1 MSSIVKM
8 RRLVYILF
16 ALLAV
21 VLLPACNVTR
31 LIPSD
36 KYLLQ
41 RVKIEEDKTIPRNE
55 RVKSD
60 DVTRYLRQKPNKHFL
75 GTDFYAWIYM
85 MANPHK
91 DNWWNNLKRKMGE
104 EPVLFSM
111 RDTERSASNLK
122 LYLDSRGYYSSEV
135 DFKVDTTYRY
145 RRAKV
150 SYSLKQGKP
159 YHISSI
165 SYDFRDRF
173 LEPILLPD
181 TVNTLLH
188 EGDVFDISVLEAE
201 RERIAL
207 FLKDRGYYNFSVNNV
222 EYLADTLSGDRKVG
236 VKVIIKQ
243 NLTGYNARGEAMYDN
258 NVVYRLRNI
267 NVIPNYNAVAAKSV
281 KGYFD
286 GFDSLDYRGLNVMFG
301 GNKAKVRPK
310 VLRGA
315 IPLYPNYLYNYSQV
329 NRTYSNLMS
338 MGYFKSA
345 RINFTELP
353 DSSKHNLIT
362 LIGADRGT
370 TSTPINYTR
379 ERYLDCDIYCTPA
392 LQQSIKAELEA
403 STTSS
408 FYGLKAVFGYQ
419 NRNIFRGAEMLEVTG
434 TAGYEYMK
442 APKSKKRHAME
453 FGVAASLSFPR
464 FLLANYAIKSNI
476 LAPKTKFEISY
487 NYQDRP
493 YYQRGL
499 SSVAWV
505 YSWRNRR
512 NSSFVVRPIG
522 INLVDVSYIDS
533 KYFNSLQNQYLKHSF
548 ESQLIVAISGS
559 YILNKHYASAPNNH
573 TTVRANCELSGNL
586 LNGLE
591 HLLSKPAVGKDYY
604 EILGIR
610 YSQYARVDVNA
621 SHKIMFGKVMA
632 LAARLYAGVA
642 YAYGNSD
649 AVPFDR
655 LFYAGGSNSMRG
667 WAPRTLGPGSSAAP
681 TNVVY
686 PTQLGDMKLEA
697 NLEFRFP
704 IWGMFHGATFLDLG
718 NIWYIGRDGVNYPEG
733 SVFKFN
739 NFYKQLAFNTGIG
752 LRLDIKFAILR
763 LDWGIQLHSP
773 NNPAGQRW
781 IHNFKWKNTSLNFG
795 VGYPF

>member
-1 MSSIVKM
+1 M
-8 RRLVYILF
+8 RRWLYIVCCV
-16 ALLAV
+16 ALGLT
-21 VLLPACNVTR
+21 LSACNVTR

-36 KYLLQ
+36 TYLLQ
-41 RVKIEEDKTIPRNE
+41 RVKIEEDKSAPRAE
-55 RVKSD
+55 RVKSEE
-60 DVTRYLRQKPNKHFL
+60 VTKYLRQKPNKHFL
-75 GTDFYAWIYM
+75 GTDFYAWIYL
-85 MANPHK
+85 MADPEK

-104 EPVLFSM
+104 EPVLFNM

-122 LYLDSRGYYSSEV
+122 LYLDSRGYYSSKV
-135 DFKVDTTYRY
+135 DYKVDTTYR
-145 RRAKV
+145 RKRAKV
-150 SYSLKQGKP
+150 AYSLKQGKP

-165 SYDFRDRF
+165 SYDFKDQF
-173 LEPILLPD
+173 LEPIILPD

-188 EGDVFDISVLEAE
+188 KGDIFDISVLEAE

-207 FLKDRGYYNFSVNNV
+207 YLKDRGYYNFSVNNV
-222 EYLADTLSGDRKVG
+222 EYLADTLSGDNKVG

-243 NLTGYNARGEAMYDN
+243 NLTGYNARGEAIYDN

-267 NVIPNYNAVAAKSV
+267 DIIPHYNAAVAKSETN
-281 KGYFD
+281 YFER
-286 GFDSLDYRGLNVMFG
+286 FDSIEFRGLNILFSG
-301 GNKAKVRPK
+301 KQPTVRPK
-310 VLRGA
+310 VLRGS

-329 NRTYSNLMS
+329 SRTYANLMA

-345 RINFTELP
+345 RINFEEVSNDL
-353 DSSKHNLIT
+353 KQNLIT
-362 LIGADRGT
+362 LVGVDGKDKNA
-370 TSTPINYTR
+370 PINYTR
-379 ERYLDCDIYCTPA
+379 ERYLDCNIYCTPA
-392 LQQSIKAELEA
+392 LQQGIKAELEA

-408 FYGLKAVFGYQ
+408 FYGLKAVVGYQ

-442 APKSKKRHAME
+442 APNSKKRHAME
-453 FGVAASLSFPR
+453 FGVAAGLSFPR
-464 FLLANYAIKSNI
+464 FLLANYALSNNI
-476 LAPKTKFEISY
+476 LVPKTKFEVSY

-499 SSVAWV
+499 SSISWI
-505 YSWRNRR
+505 YSWRNRT

-522 INLVDVSYIDS
+522 INLVDVSYIDQN
-533 KYFNSLQNQYLKHSF
+533 YFNSLQNQYLKHSF
-548 ESQLIVAISGS
+548 QSQLIVAISGS
-559 YILNKHYASAPNNH
+559 YVLNKQYKSAPNNQ
-573 TTVRANCELSGNL
+573 TTLRANCELSGNL
-586 LNGLE
+586 LNGLV
-591 HLLSKPAVGKDYY
+591 HLFSKPAEGESYY
-604 EILGIR
+604 KFLGIR
-610 YSQYARVDVNA
+610 YSQYARADINA
-621 SHKIMFGKVMA
+621 SHKIMFGKVTA

-667 WAPRTLGPGSSAAP
+667 WAPRTLGPGSSPAP

-704 IWGMFHGATFLDLG
+704 IWDMFHGATFLDLG
-718 NIWYIGRDGVNYPEG
+718 NIWYIGREGVSYPDS
-733 SVFKFN
+733 SVFHFN
-739 NFYKQLAFNTGIG
+739 SFYKQLAFNTGIG

-763 LDWGIQLHSP
+763 LDWGIQLHNP
-773 NNPAGQRW
+773 NNPEGQRW
-781 IHNFKWKNTSLNFG
+781 IHNFKWRNTSLNFG

>member
-1 MSSIVKM
+1 M
-8 RRLVYILF
+8 RRWLYIVCCV
-16 ALLAV
+16 ALGLT
-21 VLLPACNVTR
+21 LSACNVTR

-36 KYLLQ
+36 TYLLQ
-41 RVKIEEDKTIPRNE
+41 RVKIEEDKSAPRAE
-55 RVKSD
+55 RVKSEE
-60 DVTRYLRQKPNKHFL
+60 VTKYLRQKPNKHFL
-75 GTDFYAWIYM
+75 GTDFYAWVYL
-85 MANPHK
+85 MADPER

-104 EPVLFSM
+104 EPVLFNM

-122 LYLDSRGYYSSEV
+122 LYLDSRGYYSSKV
-135 DFKVDTTYRY
+135 DYKVDTTYR
-145 RRAKV
+145 RKRAKV
-150 SYSLKQGKP
+150 AYSLKQGRP

-165 SYDFRDRF
+165 SYDFKDQF
-173 LEPILLPD
+173 LEPIILPD

-188 EGDVFDISVLEAE
+188 KGDIFDISVLEAE

-207 FLKDRGYYNFSVNNV
+207 YLKDRGYYNFSVNNV
-222 EYLADTLSGDRKVG
+222 EYLADTLSGDNKVG

-243 NLTGYNARGEAMYDN
+243 NLTGYNARGEAIYDN

-267 NVIPNYNAVAAKSV
+267 DIIPHYNAAVAKSETN
-281 KGYFD
+281 YFER
-286 GFDSLDYRGLNVMFG
+286 FDSIEFRGLNILFSG
-301 GNKAKVRPK
+301 KQPTVRPK
-310 VLRGA
+310 VLRGS

-329 NRTYSNLMS
+329 SRTYANLMA

-345 RINFTELP
+345 RINFEEVSNDL
-353 DSSKHNLIT
+353 KQNLIT
-362 LIGADRGT
+362 LVGVDGKDKNA
-370 TSTPINYTR
+370 PINYTR
-379 ERYLDCDIYCTPA
+379 ERYLDCNIYCTPA
-392 LQQSIKAELEA
+392 LQQGIKAELEA

-408 FYGLKAVFGYQ
+408 FYGLKAVVGYQ

-442 APKSKKRHAME
+442 APNSKKRHAME
-453 FGVAASLSFPR
+453 FGVAAGLSFPR
-464 FLLANYAIKSNI
+464 FLLANYALSNNI
-476 LAPKTKFEISY
+476 LVPKTKFEVSY

-499 SSVAWV
+499 SSISWI
-505 YSWRNRR
+505 YSWRNRT

-522 INLVDVSYIDS
+522 INLVDVSYIDQN
-533 KYFNSLQNQYLKHSF
+533 YFNSLQNQYLKHSF
-548 ESQLIVAISGS
+548 QSQLIVAISGS
-559 YILNKHYASAPNNH
+559 YVLNKQYKSAPNNQ
-573 TTVRANCELSGNL
+573 TTLRANCELSGNL
-586 LNGLE
+586 LNGLV
-591 HLLSKPAVGKDYY
+591 HLFSKPAEGENYY
-604 EILGIR
+604 KFLGIR
-610 YSQYARVDVNA
+610 YSQYARADINA
-621 SHKIMFGKVMA
+621 SHKIMFGKVTA

-667 WAPRTLGPGSSAAP
+667 WAPRTLGPGSSPAP

-704 IWGMFHGATFLDLG
+704 IWDMFHGATFLDLG
-718 NIWYIGRDGVNYPEG
+718 NIWYIGREGVSYPDS
-733 SVFKFN
+733 SVFHFN
-739 NFYKQLAFNTGIG
+739 SFYKQLAFNTGIG

-763 LDWGIQLHSP
+763 LDWGIQLHNP
-773 NNPAGQRW
+773 NNPEGQRW
-781 IHNFKWKNTSLNFG
+781 IHNFKWRNTSLNFG

>member
-1 MSSIVKM
+1 M
-8 RRLVYILF
+8 RRWLYIVCCV
-16 ALLAV
+16 ALGLT
-21 VLLPACNVTR
+21 LSACNVTR

-36 KYLLQ
+36 SYLLQ
-41 RVKIEEDKTIPRNE
+41 RVKIEEDKSAPRAE
-55 RVKSD
+55 RVKSEE
-60 DVTRYLRQKPNKHFL
+60 VTKYLRQKPNKHFL
-75 GTDFYAWIYM
+75 GTDFYAWIYL
-85 MANPHK
+85 MADPGR

-104 EPVLFSM
+104 EPVLFNM

-122 LYLDSRGYYSSEV
+122 LYLDSRGYYSSKV
-135 DFKVDTTYRY
+135 DYKVDTTYR
-145 RRAKV
+145 RKRAKV
-150 SYSLKQGKP
+150 AYSLKQGKP

-165 SYDFRDRF
+165 SYDFKDQF
-173 LEPILLPD
+173 LEPIILPD

-188 EGDVFDISVLEAE
+188 KGDIFDISVLEAE

-207 FLKDRGYYNFSVNNV
+207 YLKDRGYYNFSVNNV
-222 EYLADTLSGDRKVG
+222 EYLADTLSGDNKVG

-243 NLTGYNARGEAMYDN
+243 NLTGYNARGEAIYDN

-267 NVIPNYNAVAAKSV
+267 DIIPHYNAAVAKSETN
-281 KGYFD
+281 YFER
-286 GFDSLDYRGLNVMFG
+286 FDSIEFRGLNILFSG
-301 GNKAKVRPK
+301 KQPTVRPK
-310 VLRGA
+310 VLRGS

-329 NRTYSNLMS
+329 SRTYANLMA

-345 RINFTELP
+345 RINFEEVSNDL
-353 DSSKHNLIT
+353 KQNLIT
-362 LIGADRGT
+362 LVGVDGKDKNA
-370 TSTPINYTR
+370 PINYTR
-379 ERYLDCDIYCTPA
+379 ERYLDCNIYCTPA
-392 LQQSIKAELEA
+392 LQQGIKAELEA

-408 FYGLKAVFGYQ
+408 FYGLKAVVGYQ

-442 APKSKKRHAME
+442 APNSKKRHAME
-453 FGVAASLSFPR
+453 FGVAAGLSFPR
-464 FLLANYAIKSNI
+464 FLLANYALSNNI
-476 LAPKTKFEISY
+476 LVPKTKFEVSY

-499 SSVAWV
+499 SSISWI
-505 YSWRNRR
+505 YSWRNRT

-522 INLVDVSYIDS
+522 INLVDVSYIDQN
-533 KYFNSLQNQYLKHSF
+533 YFNSLQNQYLKHSF
-548 ESQLIVAISGS
+548 QSQLIVAISGS
-559 YILNKHYASAPNNH
+559 YVLNKQYKSAPNNQ
-573 TTVRANCELSGNL
+573 TTLRANCELSGNL
-586 LNGLE
+586 LNGLV
-591 HLLSKPAVGKDYY
+591 HLFSKPAEGENYY
-604 EILGIR
+604 KFLGIR
-610 YSQYARVDVNA
+610 YSQYARADINA
-621 SHKIMFGKVMA
+621 SHKIMFGKVTA

-667 WAPRTLGPGSSAAP
+667 WAPRTLGPGSSPAP

-704 IWGMFHGATFLDLG
+704 IWDMFHGATFLDLG
-718 NIWYIGRDGVNYPEG
+718 NIWYIGREGVSYPDS
-733 SVFKFN
+733 SVFHFN
-739 NFYKQLAFNTGIG
+739 SFYKQLAFNTGIG

-763 LDWGIQLHSP
+763 LDWGIQLHNP
-773 NNPAGQRW
+773 NNPEGQRW
-781 IHNFKWKNTSLNFG
+781 IHNFKWRNTSLNFG

>member
-1 MSSIVKM
+1 MK
-8 RRLVYILF
+8 RLVYVLSC
-16 ALLAV
+16 LLV
-21 VLLPACNVTR
+21 GVMLSACNVTR
-31 LIPSD
+31 HIPSNS
-36 KYLLQ
+36 YLLQ
-41 RVKIEEDKTIPRNE
+41 RVKVEEDKGAPRAE
-55 RVKSD
+55 RVKSE
-60 DVTRYLRQKPNKHFL
+60 DVTKYIRQKPNKHFL

-85 MANPHK
+85 MAKPDN

-104 EPVLFSM
+104 EPVLLNM
-111 RDTERSASNLK
+111 RDTERSATNLK

-135 DFKVDTTYRY
+135 DYKVDTTYR
-145 RRAKV
+145 RKRAKV
-150 SYSLKQGKP
+150 YYSLKQGKP
-159 YHISSI
+159 YHISSV

-188 EGDVFDISVLEAE
+188 RGDVFDISVLEAE

-207 FLKDRGYYNFSVNNV
+207 YLKDRGYYNFSVNNV
-222 EYLADTLSGDRKVG
+222 EYLADTLGGDRKVG
-236 VKVIIKQ
+236 VTVIIKQ
-243 NLTGYNARGEAMYDN
+243 NLTGYNARGEAVYDN
-258 NVVYRLRNI
+258 NVVYRLRDINI
-267 NVIPNYNAVAAKSV
+267 IPRYNATIAKISTN
-281 KGYFD
+281 YFD
-286 GFDSLDYRGLNVMFG
+286 RFDSLEYRGLNVLFSG
-301 GNKAKVRPK
+301 KSSKVRPK

-329 NRTYSNLMS
+329 NRTYSNLMA

-345 RINFTELP
+345 RIAFKELP
-353 DSSKHNLIT
+353 DTLQNNMIT
-362 LIGADRGT
+362 LVGSGDK
-370 TSTPINYTR
+370 SSINYTR
-379 ERYLDCDIYCTPA
+379 EGYLDCDIYCTPA
-392 LQQSIKAELEA
+392 LQQSIKAEVEA

-408 FYGLKAVFGYQ
+408 FYGLKAVVGYQ
-419 NRNIFRGAEMLEVTG
+419 NRNIFRGAEMLEITG

-442 APKSKKRHAME
+442 APNSKKRHAME
-453 FGVAASLSFPR
+453 FGVKTGLSFPR
-464 FLLANYAIKSNI
+464 FLLANYAVKSNI
-476 LAPKTKFEISY
+476 VAPKTKFEISY

-499 SSVAWV
+499 SSISWI
-505 YSWRNRR
+505 YSWRNRT

-522 INLVDVSYIDS
+522 INLVDVSYIDQN
-533 KYFNSLQNQYLKHSF
+533 YFNSLQNQYLKYSF

-559 YILNKHYASAPNNH
+559 YVLNKQYKSAPNNY

-586 LNGLE
+586 LNGLV
-591 HLLSKPAVGKDYY
+591 HLFSKPASGKEYY
-604 EILGIR
+604 ELLGIR
-610 YSQYARVDVNA
+610 YSQYVRTDVDA
-621 SHKIMFGKVMA
+621 SHKIMFGKVTA

-667 WAPRTLGPGSSAAP
+667 WAPRTLGPGSSPAP

-704 IWGMFHGATFLDLG
+704 IWGMFHGATFFDLG
-718 NIWYIGRDGVNYPEG
+718 NIWYIGRKDVSYPDS
-733 SVFKFN
+733 SVFHFN
-739 NFYKQLAFNTGIG
+739 SFYKQLAFNTGIG

-763 LDWGIQLHSP
+763 LDWGIQLHNP
-773 NNPAGQRW
+773 NNPEGQRW
-781 IHNFKWKNTSLNFG
+781 IHNFKWRNTSLNFG

>member
-1 MSSIVKM
+1 M
-8 RRLVYILF
+8 RRWLYIVCCV
-16 ALLAV
+16 ALGLT
-21 VLLPACNVTR
+21 LSACNVTR

-36 KYLLQ
+36 TYLLQ
-41 RVKIEEDKTIPRNE
+41 RVKIEEDKSAPRAE
-55 RVKSD
+55 RVKSEE
-60 DVTRYLRQKPNKHFL
+60 VTKYLRQKPNKHFL
-75 GTDFYAWIYM
+75 GTDFYAWIYL
-85 MANPHK
+85 MADPEK

-104 EPVLFSM
+104 EPVLFNM

-122 LYLDSRGYYSSEV
+122 LYLDSRGYYSSKV
-135 DFKVDTTYRY
+135 DYKVDTTYR
-145 RRAKV
+145 RKRAKV
-150 SYSLKQGKP
+150 AYSLKQGKP

-165 SYDFRDRF
+165 SYDFKDQF
-173 LEPILLPD
+173 LEPIILPD

-188 EGDVFDISVLEAE
+188 KGDIFDISVLEAE

-207 FLKDRGYYNFSVNNV
+207 YLKDRGYYNFSVNNV
-222 EYLADTLSGDRKVG
+222 EYLADTLSGDNKVG

-243 NLTGYNARGEAMYDN
+243 NLTGYNARGEAIYDN

-267 NVIPNYNAVAAKSV
+267 DIIPHYNAAVAKSETN
-281 KGYFD
+281 YFER
-286 GFDSLDYRGLNVMFG
+286 FDSIEFRGLNILFSG
-301 GNKAKVRPK
+301 KQPTVRPK
-310 VLRGA
+310 VLRGS

-329 NRTYSNLMS
+329 SRTYGNLMA

-345 RINFTELP
+345 RINFEEVSNDL
-353 DSSKHNLIT
+353 KQNLIT
-362 LIGADRGT
+362 LVGVDGKDKNA
-370 TSTPINYTR
+370 PINYTR
-379 ERYLDCDIYCTPA
+379 ERYLDCNIYCTPA
-392 LQQSIKAELEA
+392 LQQGIKAELEA

-408 FYGLKAVFGYQ
+408 FYGLKAVVGYQ

-442 APKSKKRHAME
+442 APNSKKRHAME
-453 FGVAASLSFPR
+453 FGVAAGLSFPR
-464 FLLANYAIKSNI
+464 FLLANYALSNNI
-476 LAPKTKFEISY
+476 LVPKTKFEVSY

-499 SSVAWV
+499 SSISWI
-505 YSWRNRR
+505 YSWRNRT

-522 INLVDVSYIDS
+522 INLVDVSYIDQN
-533 KYFNSLQNQYLKHSF
+533 YFNSLQNQYLKHSF
-548 ESQLIVAISGS
+548 QSQLIVAISGS
-559 YILNKHYASAPNNH
+559 YVLNKQYKSAPNNQ
-573 TTVRANCELSGNL
+573 TTLRANCELSGNL
-586 LNGLE
+586 LNGLV
-591 HLLSKPAVGKDYY
+591 HLFSKPAEGESYY
-604 EILGIR
+604 KFLGIR
-610 YSQYARVDVNA
+610 YSQYARADINA
-621 SHKIMFGKVMA
+621 SHKIMFGKVTA

-667 WAPRTLGPGSSAAP
+667 WAPRTLGPGSSPAP

-704 IWGMFHGATFLDLG
+704 IWDMFHGATFLDLG
-718 NIWYIGRDGVNYPEG
+718 NIWYIGREGVSYPDS
-733 SVFKFN
+733 SVFHFN
-739 NFYKQLAFNTGIG
+739 SFYKQLAFNTGIG

-763 LDWGIQLHSP
+763 LDWGIQLHNP
-773 NNPAGQRW
+773 NNPEGQRW
-781 IHNFKWKNTSLNFG
+781 IHNFKWRNTSLNFG